1 MSNCYRI
8 KYPLVIA
15 VVQWFITTI
24 LQVDRAFFT
33 YDQETLY
40 FVLTKILYLVFLILI
55 WCFIFEVHEKVKQN
69 DKDWKRG
76 VSIFLPYF
84 TILMIMLLILW
95 PGTWAYDD
103 LLTLTDISS
112 YGMWCPWQNILTG
125 AYQDVL
131 LQILPF
137 PGGIIFLQN
146 TIISLCV
153 AFSVV
158 KIEKVFGIPAISNP
172 VLDIVIKLLPF
183 LLPPI
188 LMYQFSGYRMGIYVY
203 LELVMLVILIGLNK
217 TKSKWGWKK
226 VLLFSVICSIISTWR
241 TESFIYVPATCVL
254 LLFVRKDV
262 ISKQKKVI
270 CISLIIMGFL
280 GITRFQNWALG
291 DSSYEVISLMRP
303 CVEVVRHA
311 DTVRDAK
318 ELEAIDKVADIKII
332 MDNPGVN
339 GETMYWNTA
348 CIRNHNDNPNDDY
361 NSKDYQEFRKAF
373 VALSLKYPNV
383 VLKERW
389 SLFIRASGITG
400 DSLINAGFAA
410 RLFDADN
417 DEQAVRAVLNKGW
430 FANLPVF
437 KGFRARFIET
447 LGITS
452 EANIFAVVLKRVIW
466 NSIIPE
472 LILICDWIGICI
484 RKRWYLAGIFA
495 TVLLKLPIIFLT
507 EPSYWIMYVLS
518 FYLLGYVVLVFGILK
533 WKLREKAQKDY
544 SVDYSL

>member
-254 LLFVRKDV
+254 LL
-262 ISKQKKVI
+262 
-270 CISLIIMGFL
+270 
-280 GITRFQNWALG
+280 
-291 DSSYEVISLMRP
+291 
-303 CVEVVRHA
+303 
-311 DTVRDAK
+311 
-318 ELEAIDKVADIKII
+318 
-332 MDNPGVN
+332 
-339 GETMYWNTA
+339 
-348 CIRNHNDNPNDDY
+348 
-361 NSKDYQEFRKAF
+361 
-373 VALSLKYPNV
+373 
-383 VLKERW
+383 
-389 SLFIRASGITG
+389 
-400 DSLINAGFAA
+400 
-410 RLFDADN
+410 
-417 DEQAVRAVLNKGW
+417 
-430 FANLPVF
+430 
-437 KGFRARFIET
+437 
-447 LGITS
+447 
-452 EANIFAVVLKRVIW
+452 
-466 NSIIPE
+466 
-472 LILICDWIGICI
+472 
-484 RKRWYLAGIFA
+484 
-495 TVLLKLPIIFLT
+495 LKLLA
-507 EPSYWIMYVLS
+507 L
-518 FYLLGYVVLVFGILK
+518 
-533 WKLREKAQKDY
+533 AC
-544 SVDYSL
+544 